1 MRSAFRKSL
10 RETMRENR
18 LIHRMITASEQPKP
32 GTERAVMYLVAGYR
46 QEKGGVRVW
55 EIR

>member
-10 RETMRENR
+10 RETRRENR
-18 LIHRMITASEQPKP
+18 LIHRMITASEQPTP